1 MSELLD
7 NRRYR
12 MEKLKEMMRR
22 LHEGAEPEV
31 LKEEFREILEE
42 VGTAELSAME
52 TELMEEGVPQEE
64 VQRMCDVHALL
75 FRDSFG
81 GSTDVTETPGHPV
94 HTFRL
99 ENLAILEILE
109 RYREVLDRLRASGE
123 RPDEELLAEW
133 RRLHTHK
140 AY

>member
-1 MSELLD
+1 MTAPQEGARINGAEVHAMSELLD

-12 MEKLKEMMRR
+12 MEKLKEMILR
-22 LHEGAEPEV
+22 LHEGADPET
-31 LKEEFREILEE
+31 LKEEFREILDD

-52 TELMEEGVPQEE
+52 TELMEEGLPQEE

-81 GSTDVTETPGHPV
+81 GAGDVTDTPGHPV

-99 ENLAILEILE
+99 ENAEIRQLVH
-109 RYREVLDRLRASGE
+109 RYRETIERLLG
-123 RPDEELLAEW
+123 
-133 RRLHTHK
+133 
-140 AY
+140 